1 MDGHG
6 EAEAGFKISKHWLAM
21 ELTEGVQDIW
31 NQNKPDEVRS
41 KYNLSNLIHMLK
53 EKNDGNSICHPRCGF
68 DGEKK
73 TREWRGLDGAGGWG
87 PAFPTAEPRT
97 PQPEVVNAR
106 HAMAVKPLD
115 SPDVCEKRGR
125 GSRRI
130 PCPDGAIITGGN
142 DSPGR
147 LRKRHIPPF

>member
-1 MDGHG
+1 
-6 EAEAGFKISKHWLAM
+6 M

-97 PQPEVVNAR
+97 AQPEIVNAR